1 MTRNNLGRREFLK
14 TSAVLVGAASGW
26 PQATHAMSRQDKPSV
41 HGMLLVGQETAFLS
55 HLPIFGSPH
64 DYQVLLEVT
73 FAKPGSDPQA
83 DYFNDRKRTGSKV
96 YTIEPERFVLP
107 ELAAATPRRSF
118 TADIYRGHFERFPTA
133 RAKEGALVGE
143 GVTVTVTRVIHFR
156 KFAPAAVK
164 PSRLEY
170 LLFGK
175 GSEAF
180 VAHVITGPPDFDQVV
195 GVTAPGKG
203 FTAAQ
208 LARAVTLRIPDRKNT
223 VEGRIRG
230 DKPLSAETVEAD
242 GAAPAKIQLQPGVE
256 FYFEEDELSS

>member
-1 MTRNNLGRREFLK
+1 
-14 TSAVLVGAASGW
+14 
-26 PQATHAMSRQDKPSV
+26 
-41 HGMLLVGQETAFLS
+41 MLLVGQETAFLS

-83 DYFNDRKRTGSKV
+83 DYFSDRKRTGSKV

-107 ELAAATPRRSF
+107 ELAAAKPRRSF
-118 TADIYRGHFERFPTA
+118 TADIYRGHFERIPE
-133 RAKEGALVGE
+133 RAKEAARIGE
-143 GVTVTVTRVIHFR
+143 RVTVTVTRVIHFR

-164 PSRLEY
+164 PSHLEY

-175 GSEAF
+175 SSEAF
-180 VAHVITGPPDFDQVV
+180 VAHVITSPPDFDHVL
-195 GVTAPGKG
+195 GVTSPGQG

-208 LARAVTLRIPDRKNT
+208 LARGVTLRLPNSKNT
-223 VEGRIRG
+223 AESRIRG
-230 DKPLSAETVEAD
+230 DKLLPAETVEAD
-242 GAAPAKIQLQPGVE
+242 GAAPTKIQLQPGVE